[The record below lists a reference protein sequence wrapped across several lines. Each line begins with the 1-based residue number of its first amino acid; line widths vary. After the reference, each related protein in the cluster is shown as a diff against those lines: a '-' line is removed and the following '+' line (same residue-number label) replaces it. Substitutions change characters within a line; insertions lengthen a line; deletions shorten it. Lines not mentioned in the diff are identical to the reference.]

1 MVGTIAPIVY
11 GDIGS
16 ARPRRIVFLHLVA
29 YILGAS
35 LFGGG
40 IAWVGS
46 VSLSSVPIVDGLT
59 LFVSGLLALF
69 CALVEF
75 HFIRVPLPQSRWQV
89 PIRWRRLPFELMSVL
104 YGMALGTGVLTRVS
118 VSTFYVL
125 ISWALIC
132 RHPILGAVSLG
143 FFGMGRALTVL
154 LLCYGLRNL
163 TECNSFVDK
172 LPRWRVV
179 LHVLNGMLLGM
190 ASSCMTFASMLFH

>member
-11 GDIGS
+11 GEIKS
-16 ARPRRIVFLHLVA
+16 ARPRRIVLLHSVA

-46 VSLSSVPIVDGLT
+46 VLLSSVPIADGLT
-59 LFVSGLLALF
+59 LFVSGLLAMF

-75 HFIRVPLPQSRWQV
+75 DFIRVPLPQSQWQV
-89 PIRWRRLPFELMSVL
+89 PIGWRRLPFELMAVL
-104 YGMALGTGVLTRVS
+104 YGMVLGTGILTRVS

-132 RHPILGAVSLG
+132 RHPVLGAVSLG
-143 FFGMGRALTVL
+143 FFGVGRALTVIWL
-154 LLCYGLRNL
+154 SYGFRNL
-163 TECNSFVDK
+163 TECNSLVDK
-172 LPRWRVV
+172 LPLWRGV

-190 ASSCMTFASMLFH
+190 ASSCMTLASIFH